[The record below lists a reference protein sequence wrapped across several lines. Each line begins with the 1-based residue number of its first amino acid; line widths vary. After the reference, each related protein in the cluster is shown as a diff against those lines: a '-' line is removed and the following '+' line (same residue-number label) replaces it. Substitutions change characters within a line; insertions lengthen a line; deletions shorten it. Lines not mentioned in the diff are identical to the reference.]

1 MIVDLHCDTI
11 SEIYKKKGL
20 TLRENNLMIDI
31 KKLKKSDVILQCFAM
46 FTHLKDVSEPYKYVN
61 ALIDLYEEEINKLLN
76 KESFESAKIDLKLSI
91 NAFLNSEFIGEDRL
105 RLELYRRLSKCKE
118 VAEVYEIEGEIED
131 RFGKPD
137 IYTKQFLSLIIIKI
151 LAIKAGFKAISNAEQ
166 NIVLTAQNGEQTRLK
181 SKSKDD
187 DDVIE
192 EILIYLRKLNKG
204 RAEK

>member
-1 MIVDLHCDTI
+1 M
-11 SEIYKKKGL
+11 
-20 TLRENNLMIDI
+20 N
-31 KKLKKSDVILQCFAM
+31 KKLTD
-46 FTHLKDVSEPYKYVN
+46 YV
-61 ALIDLYEEEINKLLN
+61 IDLVEILN
-76 KESFESAKIDLKLSI
+76 KQQKQVFWGIFDILSMVVSI
-91 NAFLNSEFIGEDRL
+91 IVSYILFYGLFFNDTATTE
-105 RLELYRRLSKCKE
+105 
-118 VAEVYEIEGEIED
+118 
-131 RFGKPD
+131 

-166 NIVLTAQNGEQTRLK
+166 NIVLTAQNGEQTRLR